1 MADTSSAPNP
11 NPNPAPGADSNPTA
25 TARKNQRTFALIGN
39 PNCGKTTLFNSL
51 TGMRQKVGNY
61 PGVTVERKE
70 GECFSQHGE
79 KFRIIDLPGSYSL
92 NAHSPDEAVLRDVLL
107 GRREDTVRPDVALC
121 VVDASNLERNLF
133 LTTQVLEL
141 GLPTI
146 LVLNMVDVAEERG
159 FQIDIPGLEKA
170 LGIPV
175 VACRAHQGVGITEL
189 KIAMSRTD
197 IPVSTFKVTYTDAW
211 NRIWDQ
217 ATQKL
222 ASAGALHGSGS
233 RDRLEALYL
242 LTDHDPSHYGL
253 SAEELRAVK
262 ESRAELDR
270 QKPQWE
276 ETLAPSRYEAI
287 QKVCDESVRPPEEYQ
302 PSLTDRLDAVL
313 LHWFWGWVSLAVIMI
328 SMFSLIFS
336 YAEIPMGWIEG
347 IFAWLADRVRGMMG
361 PGEFRDLLIDGALEG
376 VSGVLVF
383 LPQILILFFFI
394 GIMEGSGYM
403 ARVAFIMDRLMSR
416 VGLNGKS
423 FIPLLSSYA
432 CAVPGILATRTVES
446 PRDRLLTILV
456 APLTSCSARLP
467 VYLLMITTLIPSERL
482 STPLKVGF
490 MMGLY
495 ALGTFGVFF
504 FAFIFNRVLF
514 KKEEVFPMILELPT
528 YKWPT
533 WRSILLYMWE
543 RAWMFIRRAGTIILP
558 ISILLW
564 FLLSY
569 PKSPDA
575 ATPAEQMANSYAGIA
590 GKTIEPVIEPLGY
603 NWKIGI
609 GVIASF
615 AAREVFVSTMA
626 IIYSVEEGEDEEMV
640 RLQLRD
646 QFQSDTWPD
655 GEPVFTPLT
664 CLSLL
669 VFYVFAMQC
678 VSTLAVTKRE
688 TQSWKWPIFQFAYMS
703 VTAYLAAML
712 VFQGG
717 RWLGFH

>member
-1 MADTSSAPNP
+1 MADLSPS
-11 NPNPAPGADSNPTA
+11 NPAPQTDSGSKAFNVSSKEP
-25 TARKNQRTFALIGN
+25 KKTFALIGN

-79 KFRIIDLPGSYSL
+79 RFRIIDLPGSYSL
-92 NAHSPDEAVLRDVLL
+92 NAHSPDEATLRDVLL
-107 GRREDTVRPDVALC
+107 GRRRDTVRPDVTIC
-121 VVDASNLERNLF
+121 VVDASNLERNLY

-141 GLPTI
+141 GLPAI
-146 LVLNMVDVAEERG
+146 LVLNMVDVAKERG
-159 FQIDIPGLEKA
+159 FRIDIEALEQS

-175 VACRAHQGVGITEL
+175 VTCQAHHGIGVTEL

-197 IPVSTFKVTYTDAW
+197 ISVSKFKTTYSEAW

-222 ASAGALHGSGS
+222 SAAGVLHGVGS
-233 RDRLEALYL
+233 PDRLEALYL
-242 LTDHDPSHYGL
+242 LTDHDPTHYGL
-253 SAEELRAVK
+253 SKEELAVVK
-262 ESRAELDR
+262 EVRADLDT

-276 ETLAPSRYEAI
+276 ETLAPARYEAI
-287 QKVCDESVRPPEEYQ
+287 QVVCDIAVRPPDEYQ
-302 PSLTDRLDAVL
+302 ASLTDRLDSVL

-328 SMFSLIFS
+328 GMFSLIFS
-336 YAEIPMGWIEG
+336 YAEVPMGWIEG
-347 IFAWLADRVRGMMG
+347 CFSWLADRVRGMMG
-361 PGEFRDLLIDGALEG
+361 PGELRDLIIDGALEG

-456 APLTSCSARLP
+456 APLASCSARLP
-467 VYLLMITTLIPSERL
+467 VYLLMIATLIPSDRL
-482 STPLKVGF
+482 STPIKVGF
-490 MMGLY
+490 MLGLY
-495 ALGTFGVFF
+495 ALGTLGVFF
-504 FAFIFNRVLF
+504 FAYIFNRLLF
-514 KKEEVFPMILELPT
+514 KKEEVFPMILELPS

-533 WRSILLYMWE
+533 WKSLVLYMWE
-543 RAWMFIRRAGTIILP
+543 RAWMFIRRAGTIILA

-569 PKSPDA
+569 PKQPDA
-575 ATPAEQMANSYAGIA
+575 ASPAEQMANSYGGMA
-590 GKTIEPVIEPLGY
+590 GKTIEPVLKPLGY

-626 IIYSVEEGEDEEMV
+626 IIYNVEEGEDEEMV

-646 QFQSDTWPD
+646 QFQEDTWPN
-655 GEPVFTPLT
+655 GEPVFTTLT

-688 TQSWKWPIFQFAYMS
+688 TQSWKWPIFQFVYMS
-703 VTAYLAAML
+703 ITAYLAAWI

-717 RWLGFH
+717 QWLGFH